1 MALLEELKN
10 IISGEVATDQETLKY
25 YSKDASLF
33 EIQPQAVIFPKNN
46 EDIKK
51 LVKFVAENK
60 SQQPE
65 LSLTARSAGT
75 DMTGGPLTE
84 SIVLDF
90 TKNFN
95 RVSVAHQTAVSQPGV
110 FYKDFEKETLKY
122 GWLLPSFPAS
132 REICAIGGMVNNNS
146 RGEMTLKY
154 GKTEDFIESLKMV
167 LSDGEEY
174 ELKKLN
180 RQELNAKIAKDGF
193 AASDTS

>member
-25 YSKDASLF
+25 YSRDASLF
-33 EIQPQAVIFPKNN
+33 EVQPQAVVFPKNS

-90 TKNFN
+90 KKHFN
-95 RVSVAHQTAVSQPGV
+95 RISVADQKAVAQPGV
-110 FYKDFEKETLKY
+110 FYRDFEKETLKH

-132 REICAIGGMVNNNS
+132 
-146 RGEMTLKY
+146 
-154 GKTEDFIESLKMV
+154 
-167 LSDGEEY
+167 
-174 ELKKLN
+174 
-180 RQELNAKIAKDGF
+180 Q
-193 AASDTS
+193 